1 MSEYQHVEKPFLGQ
15 FGTLG
20 WKMVDQGHGII
31 PVDPG
36 SSLTSGDTGPGGGAM
51 ERETSMR
58 KRITPGEEIAAS
70 LREAIAWAR
79 GEDAPVR
86 VTRVEVP
93 VIDVREVRRKLRL
106 SQTQFAARF
115 GFAAASVR
123 S

>member
-1 MSEYQHVEKPFLGQ
+1 
-15 FGTLG
+15 
-20 WKMVDQGHGII
+20 
-31 PVDPG
+31 
-36 SSLTSGDTGPGGGAM
+36 
-51 ERETSMR
+51 MR